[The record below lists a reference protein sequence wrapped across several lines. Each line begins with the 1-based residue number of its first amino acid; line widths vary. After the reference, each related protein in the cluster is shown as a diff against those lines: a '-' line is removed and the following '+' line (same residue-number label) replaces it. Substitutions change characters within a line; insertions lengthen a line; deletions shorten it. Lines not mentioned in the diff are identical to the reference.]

1 MYDFISLNIREP
13 WLICHIVSYK
23 DPINITLRTRLLCE
37 VHRAHHKEALITY
50 QALNEALVYRGLA
63 PSLTMLDFFVDNNL
77 ATVIQADGP
86 SSFISSLNSRYLCDC
101 LGVIIASPT
110 GSTAYSLSA
119 GGSILPPTA
128 PVFLITPI
136 CPHSLSFRPLILP
149 DCSRLKLRIHQDSR
163 AACLVS
169 FDGRSQVSLDKG
181 DYVTIGMSPWPMP
194 TISMV
199 PPSVE
204 WFRSI
209 NSRLNWNVR
218 EIQKN
223 NNHDHAES
231 SLRRSINEDDYTE
244 ICKDTDE

>member
-1 MYDFISLNIREP
+1 MR
-13 WLICHIVSYK
+13 V
-23 DPINITLRTRLLCE
+23 LLP
-37 VHRAHHKEALITY
+37 L
-50 QALNEALVYRGLA
+50 
-63 PSLTMLDFFVDNNL
+63 SLTFFCF
-77 ATVIQADGP
+77 
-86 SSFISSLNSRYLCDC
+86 SFVAFSQLR
-101 LGVIIASPT
+101 LGVIVASPT

-149 DCSRLKLRIHQDSR
+149 DCSQLKLRIHHDSR

-169 FDGRSQVSLDKG
+169 FDGRNQISLDKG
-181 DYVTIGMSPWPMP
+181 DFVTISMSPWPLP

-218 EIQKN
+218 EIQKS
-223 NNHDHAES
+223 HDQNT
-231 SLRRSINEDDYTE
+231 LRRSINEDDYDE
-244 ICKDTDE
+244 ITRDTDD